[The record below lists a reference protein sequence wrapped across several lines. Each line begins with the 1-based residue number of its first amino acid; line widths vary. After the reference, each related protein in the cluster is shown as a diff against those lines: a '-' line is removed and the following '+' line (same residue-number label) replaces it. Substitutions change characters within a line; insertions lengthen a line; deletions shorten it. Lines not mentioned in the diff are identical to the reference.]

1 MSDINIA
8 DKLKELRAKAGLT
21 QKTVYEKLGI
31 PQSTFSSWEI
41 GKAEPSANMLLKLCD
56 IYDAGD
62 ILTAFGYDGYNE
74 YGDLIPNFNE
84 LQTLEKLR
92 HIDDEAKE
100 MIITLLNREYDRCD
114 DLKNTTVTSFPQDH
128 LGVKAA
134 HNDNATSAEELEKIN
149 RDLDSLKR
157 P

>member
-21 QKTVYEKLGI
+21 QKNVYEKLGI

-74 YGDLIPNFNE
+74 CGDLIPNFNE

-114 DLKNTTVTSFPQDH
+114 DLKNTASTPFPQTD
-128 LGVKAA
+128 LNAA
-134 HNDNATSAEELEKIN
+134 HERTDIEVNEDMKQHDDDIM
-149 RDLDSLKR
+149 DGDDF
-157 P
+157 